1 MCEISHSFKGELEGS
16 TVENGLPQEV
26 SRGHSTERFFSGRT
40 EQFVVAKYELK
51 SRQSQ
56 PECVNEESIGVS
68 ERVTQNRRLVVY
80 EQGGKAEWS
89 F

>member
-1 MCEISHSFKGELEGS
+1 MRGKKSIVG
-16 TVENGLPQEV
+16 NGLPQEV
-26 SRGHSTERFFSGRT
+26 SRGHSTEIKFSGRT
-40 EQFVVAKYELK
+40 EQFAVVEYNEKTG
-51 SRQSQ
+51 QFQ

-80 EQGGKAEWS
+80 ERGGKTEWS